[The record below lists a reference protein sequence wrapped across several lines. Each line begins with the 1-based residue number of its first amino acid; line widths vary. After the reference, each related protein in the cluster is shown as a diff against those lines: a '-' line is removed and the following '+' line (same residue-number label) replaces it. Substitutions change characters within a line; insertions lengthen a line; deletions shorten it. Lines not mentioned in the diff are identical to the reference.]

1 MAWSLPFGRLFG
13 IPVRLHLTFLF
24 LMAWIAMRGFATDDL
39 ATVLLAAGLFMCVL
53 AHELGHALVA
63 RRFGIEAREITLL
76 PIGGIA
82 RLDRTPRVPRQEFW
96 IAAAGPAVNAVL
108 AALFFGVERAVESPI
123 AFRDVWNASG
133 HPWGKLASLNLSLAL
148 FNLLPAFPMDGGRML
163 RASLAGRMPYMRASV
178 IAAGLGQLLAFVLG
192 FIGLFWNPLLVFIA
206 LLVFVGAGEE
216 GARAQA
222 RSAVEGVPVRAATM
236 TQFSTLGRADSL
248 GRAVELL
255 LSGPQHDFPVVEEGE
270 VVGILTRGRLL
281 EALARGGRDRY
292 VSEAMAPAPPAVS
305 PDAPLSEV
313 LEQMARDGL
322 AVVPV
327 QSSEG
332 LCGILTTENTAEY
345 VLVHA
350 ALRRDSQERS
360 ARGDRR

>member
-1 MAWSLPFGRLFG
+1 MAWSLSIGRLFG
-13 IPVRLHLTFLF
+13 IPIRLHLTFVL
-24 LMAWIAMRGFATDDL
+24 LMAWVAMSGFARNDG
-39 ATVLLAAGLFMCVL
+39 ATVAQAVGLFACVL

-63 RRFGIEAREITLL
+63 RRYGIEAREITLL

-82 RLDRTPRVPRQEFW
+82 RFTRTPRVPRHELW
-96 IAAAGPAVNAVL
+96 IAVAGPAVNAVL
-108 AALFFGVERAVESPI
+108 ALLLYGLGRVLESPI
-123 AFRDVWNASG
+123 ALGGIWEAPG
-133 HPWGKLASLNLSLAL
+133 HLVGKLAFLNLLLAL
-148 FNLLPAFPMDGGRML
+148 FNLLPAFPMDGGRIL
-163 RASLAGRMPYMRASV
+163 RALLAERLPFERASV

-206 LLVFVGAGEE
+206 LLVFLGAGEE

-236 TQFSTLGRADSL
+236 TQFTTLSRADSL

-255 LSGPQHDFPVVEEGE
+255 LAGPQQDFPVVEEGE
-270 VVGILTRGRLL
+270 VVGILTRSRLL
-281 EALARGGRDRY
+281 QALARGGRDLY
-292 VSEAMAPAPPAVS
+292 ISEAMAPSPPPVS

-322 AVVPV
+322 TVVPV

-332 LCGILTTENTAEY
+332 LCGILTAENAAEY

-350 ALRRDSQERS
+350 ALRRDLRDRS
-360 ARGDRR
+360 A